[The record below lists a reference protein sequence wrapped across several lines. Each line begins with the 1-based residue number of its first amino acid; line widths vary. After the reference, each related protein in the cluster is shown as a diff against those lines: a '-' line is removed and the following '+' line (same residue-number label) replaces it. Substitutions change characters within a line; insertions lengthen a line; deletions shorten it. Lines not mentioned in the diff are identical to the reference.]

1 MVHVSTAF
9 ETGAVG
15 CECILQPQYEEDE
28 MSSKITKPYFGPTD
42 FRMMREILRRAGY
55 RLYDTAENRAAHL
68 AAAKLLIQEFQSS
81 RPPSRAMAKLSRQHT
96 TKKWDESPT
105 AI

>member
-15 CECILQPQYEEDE
+15 CECILQPQYKEDE
-28 MSSKITKPYFGPTD
+28 MSSKIIKPYFGPTD

-55 RLYDTAENRAAHL
+55 RLYDTAENRAAHIS
-68 AAAKLLIQEFQSS
+68 AARLLIQEFQSVRS
-81 RPPSRAMAKLSRQHT
+81 PSRAMSQLSRQYAR
-96 TKKWDESPT
+96 ENVEVSP
-105 AI
+105 AVI

>member
-15 CECILQPQYEEDE
+15 CECILQPQYKEDD
-28 MSSKITKPYFGPTD
+28 MSSKIIKPYFGPTD

-55 RLYDTAENRAAHL
+55 RLYDTAENRAAHIS
-68 AAAKLLIQEFQSS
+68 AARLLIQEFQSVRS
-81 RPPSRAMAKLSRQHT
+81 PSRAMSQLSRQHPR
-96 TKKWDESPT
+96 ENVEVSP
-105 AI
+105 AVI